1 MFPTLPPMT
10 TVTADLPTGYAVE
23 LRAGE
28 HLWLA
33 DEPTSMG
40 GTDTGPNPYE
50 LLLSAVAA
58 CTSITISMY
67 CQRKGWDL
75 HSVSARYDYDRVH
88 VDDCADCDSDHAG
101 HIERIRSEIYID
113 GDFDDDA
120 RAKLA
125 DIARRCPVHRTLE
138 GGVTFTT
145 ECVFA
150 G

>member
-1 MFPTLPPMT
+1 MT
-10 TVTADLPTGYAVE
+10 TVTADLISGFAVE
-23 LRAGE
+23 LRAGD
-28 HLWLA
+28 HVWHA
-33 DEPTSMG
+33 DEPGSLG

-88 VDDCADCDSDHAG
+88 ATDCDDCEDDVTG
-101 HIERIRSEIYID
+101 KIERIRSEIYIE
-113 GDFDDDA
+113 GDFDDAA

-125 DIARRCPVHRTLE
+125 DIAKRCPVHKTVDV
-138 GGVTFTT
+138 GVTFTT